1 MKSNSRF
8 IGFVGF
14 LLVQIYHF
22 FDKDRYVRHKSCE
35 VSRGESC
42 YYRMEKV
49 SEQILE
55 RAQRLVEYLTLAAG
69 ILLLVALT
77 RELIESS
84 RPHFSSAYLRVQF
97 GVCSIFMLDLV
108 VRLITSDNRGRFMR
122 RNALFFL
129 LSVPFLNIIYA
140 FDVELPRTVTML
152 VGVVPLLRLLVIAD
166 SLARWLT
173 RGRAQHIAAAYA
185 IITLL
190 FSYISALVF
199 YDYEIGRNPH
209 LEHFGDAVWWAFMN
223 LTTVGAE
230 IFPVTTIGKV
240 FAVILPTMGMLVLPL
255 FTAYVTSIFAHKA
268 KP

>member
-1 MKSNSRF
+1 
-8 IGFVGF
+8 
-14 LLVQIYHF
+14 
-22 FDKDRYVRHKSCE
+22 
-35 VSRGESC
+35 
-42 YYRMEKV
+42 MEKS

-55 RAQRLVEYLTLAAG
+55 RAQRLVEYMTLTAG
-69 ILLLVALT
+69 IVLLIALT
-77 RELIESS
+77 RELVAHNRS
-84 RPHFSSAYLRVQF
+84 HFSAGYLRVQF
-97 GVCSIFMLDLV
+97 GVCIIFMADLA
-108 VRLITSDNRGRFMR
+108 VRLLTADDRSRFVR

-129 LSVPFLNIIYA
+129 LSIPFLNIIYA
-140 FDVELPRTVTML
+140 LDIELPRTVMML

-173 RGRAQHIAAAYA
+173 RGRAQHVAAAYA
-185 IITLL
+185 IMTLL

-240 FAVILPTMGMLVLPL
+240 LAVVLATMGMLVLPV
-255 FTAYVTSIFAHKA
+255 FTAYVTSIFARGA
-268 KP
+268 QR